1 MGGVNKGLLIPLQP
15 INTPFSILEQ
25 NYLTNTIKPFMSM
38 KKTYLPPRVERIYYE
53 YEGMIC
59 FSKPI
64 TPDANNSSEEDWNPN
79 ENIGGDDEHG
89 FE

>member
-1 MGGVNKGLLIPLQP
+1 MR
-15 INTPFSILEQ
+15 
-25 NYLTNTIKPFMSM
+25 
-38 KKTYLPPRVERIYYE
+38 KKRTYIPPRVVQINCE

-59 FSKPI
+59 HSKPI
-64 TPDANNSSEEDWNPN
+64 APDVSNSSEDDWNPN

>member
-25 NYLTNTIKPFMSM
+25 NYLTNTIKPFMR
-38 KKTYLPPRVERIYYE
+38 KKRTYIPPRVVQINCE

-64 TPDANNSSEEDWNPN
+64 TPDANNSSEKDWNPN

>member
-1 MGGVNKGLLIPLQP
+1 
-15 INTPFSILEQ
+15 
-25 NYLTNTIKPFMSM
+25 MSM
-38 KKTYLPPRVERIYYE
+38 KKTYLPPRVEQIYYE

-59 FSKPI
+59 HSKPI
-64 TPDANNSSEEDWNPN
+64 TLDANNSSEEDWNPN